1 MDEKFYNEKMCEFYS
16 KWGPTKCTPRYKT
29 FKYTVHMINTTL
41 KISCFGATITK
52 VMTAEDGSKVI
63 VWGEG
68 SEERDLLYISDL
80 GDFVKLAVEKQRDK
94 FQLFNA
100 GLWQFNFRK
109 RVS

>member
-1 MDEKFYNEKMCEFYS
+1 
-16 KWGPTKCTPRYKT
+16 
-29 FKYTVHMINTTL
+29 
-41 KISCFGATITK
+41 
-52 VMTAEDGSKVI
+52 MTAEEGSKVI

-100 GLWQFNFRK
+100 GYGSSISVK